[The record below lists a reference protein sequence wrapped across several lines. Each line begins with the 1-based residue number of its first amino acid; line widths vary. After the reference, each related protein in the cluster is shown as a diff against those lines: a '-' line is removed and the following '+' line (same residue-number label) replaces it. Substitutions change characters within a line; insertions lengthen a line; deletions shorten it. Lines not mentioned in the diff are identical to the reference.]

1 MTTGPASARAATSL
15 LPASWR
21 VELPEF
27 EGPLDLLLHLVRINE
42 IEITDIP
49 VALICDQFHEYLG
62 LLDELDLDIAAEYIY
77 EAAVLIQLKARVLLP
92 QPEPAPGEEPEDP
105 RRDLIERL
113 LEYQRLK
120 EAAQTLAEV
129 DDLRHGLWTRGA
141 RENVGPGED
150 DEFDMGDLS
159 LYDLLQVLRG
169 VLKRHDEEH
178 PSPLI
183 YEGETFTVRGQIER
197 LLSRFEGGRSL
208 DSEGRPVRSVEPGGS
223 DRVFPGRAGD
233 GPAQPGPAPRIR
245 RRRRLPV
252 PHHTGA
258 GSGLAGGFHRMTDR
272 AEMEAV
278 FEALL
283 FASPNPQPEAKL
295 LEVFPKKD
303 GELAGEALGAV
314 LDRYRMDDTGG
325 QPNRGWSWT
334 VPAAATVWL
343 PGPTFTLPPQVLR
356 GGRP

>member
-27 EGPLDLLLHLVRINE
+27 EGPLDLLLRLVRISE

-62 LLDELDLDIAAEYIY
+62 LMDELDLDIAAEYIY
-77 EAAVLIQLKARVLLP
+77 EAAFLIQLKARVLLP

-105 RRDLIERL
+105 RRELIERL

-129 DDLRHGLWTRGA
+129 DDMRHGLWTRGA
-141 RENVGPGED
+141 AETVGPDED

-159 LYDLLQVLRG
+159 LFDLLQMLRG
-169 VLKRHDEEH
+169 VLKRYDEEH

-183 YEGETFTVRGQIER
+183 YQGETFTVRGQIER

-208 DSEGRPVRSVEPGGS
+208 DLKDDLFALSS
-223 DRVFPGRAGD
+223 
-233 GPAQPGPAPRIR
+233 
-245 RRRRLPV
+245 
-252 PHHTGA
+252 
-258 GSGLAGGFHRMTDR
+258 R
-272 AEMEAV
+272 AEAIACFLAV
-278 FEALL
+278 LEMARLNL
-283 FASPNPQPEAKL
+283 VRLHASDA
-295 LEVFPKKD
+295 
-303 GELAGEALGAV
+303 GAV
-314 LDRYRMDDTGG
+314 LLFRTTRALDPVLLEDFTG
-325 QPNRGWSWT
+325 
-334 VPAAATVWL
+334 
-343 PGPTFTLPPQVLR
+343 
-356 GGRP
+356 